1 MSVLPQDE
9 PLLNVEGGA
18 AKPEAAPAE
27 AAAAPAAASAAEV
40 RVTELEIEVNRLRD
54 QALRALAD
62 AENTRRRAQREIED
76 NSRYAVA
83 NLARDLLPVADNLR
97 RALDSVPA
105 NDRAGDQRLEG
116 ICAGV
121 ELTERELLAVFER
134 FAIKRVDPLGQPFDH
149 NLHQAM
155 FEIETAEYPPGTVA
169 HVLQPG
175 YVIHGRLLR
184 PAMVGVAKA
193 QAGSAPPKSGGPGTI
208 VDQAV

>member
-18 AKPEAAPAE
+18 AKPETTPAQAPSAPAAPAPE
-27 AAAAPAAASAAEV
+27 ARAAE
-40 RVTELEIEVNRLRD
+40 LEAEVNRLRD

-76 NSRYAVA
+76 NNRYAVA

-97 RALDSVPA
+97 RALDSVTA
-105 NDRAGDQRLEG
+105 ADRGGDQRLEG

-149 NLHQAM
+149 NFHQAM

-193 QAGSAPPKSGGPGTI
+193 QAGSTPPKSGGPGAI
-208 VDQAV
+208 IDQAV